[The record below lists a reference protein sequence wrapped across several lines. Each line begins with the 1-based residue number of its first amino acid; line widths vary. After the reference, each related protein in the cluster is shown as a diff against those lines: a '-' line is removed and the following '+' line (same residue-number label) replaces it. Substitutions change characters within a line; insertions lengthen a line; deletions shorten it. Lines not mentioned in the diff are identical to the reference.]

1 MSEYLKKFSLYL
13 IKEMGDSKDFFGR
26 EVENSHHG
34 DPPPPSPLFLP
45 PCRKQHNVRHCTF

>member
-34 DPPPPSPLFLP
+34 DPPPPSFYP

>member
-1 MSEYLKKFSLYL
+1 MSEYLKKLSLYL

-26 EVENSHHG
+26 EVENSHRG
-34 DPPPPSPLFLP
+34 APPPLFLP